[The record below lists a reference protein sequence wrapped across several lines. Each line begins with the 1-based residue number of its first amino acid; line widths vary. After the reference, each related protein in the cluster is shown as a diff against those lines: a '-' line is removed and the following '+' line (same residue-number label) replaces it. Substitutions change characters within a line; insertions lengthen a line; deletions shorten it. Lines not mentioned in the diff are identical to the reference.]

1 MAMKK
6 AIQLICAFSIGIW
19 ANTLAAEEI
28 ASTVEGPRI
37 SYQDIFLGMQNND
50 LIAEEIAAPAE
61 ELHIS
66 HNDVFVSAQNNDDD
80 DTHEWVLWLVTG
92 AVVLSAIAPVATTAI
107 PIPVPPCCP

>member
-1 MAMKK
+1 MKK

-19 ANTLAAEEI
+19 ANTLTAEEI

-66 HNDVFVSAQNNDDD
+66 HNDVFLSAQNNDDD